1 MQKTEKFE
9 KENIHFRVVS
19 PNGDD
24 EYQLDHLTAL
34 NNIRTLVKD
43 EAKWLYI
50 DGDFKN
56 PEMLTTRDLDL
67 AEDIILTNALAGGN

>member
-1 MQKTEKFE
+1 MQKEFE
-9 KENIHFRVVS
+9 KKEIHFRVVS

-24 EYQLDHLTAL
+24 EYHQDHLTAL

-43 EAKWLYI
+43 ESKWLYI

-56 PEMLTTRDLDL
+56 PETLTTRDLDL